1 MEARPY
7 RLDVRAD
14 ILARQAEGGYA
25 DEARPVAGVQRRD
38 HVRGKDPAG
47 VAQTARA
54 IREASDIG
62 TADVSRSKSTRA
74 GQGTSSSRESTVS
87 VQKSPRDDSRGAPRP
102 VHETQHETAQLMMPQ
117 HANVLGHVFGGVVLS
132 MMDTTAAV
140 SAIRHARLACVTVSV
155 DRVDFRE
162 PIHVGD
168 LVIMKSS
175 VNYVGRTSMEIG
187 VRVETENLLTGLR
200 RHTNSCY
207 LTFVAVDRNGRPVP
221 VPPLKPETPEEIRR
235 YEAARERR
243 ASRLQERMSEK
254 ARLNKP

>member
-1 MEARPY
+1 MSRPKSAGKSSSKSSNASSS
-7 RLDVRAD
+7 AD
-14 ILARQAEGGYA
+14 QPAASSKTERGNADLNAKERNADLNAKERKAE
-25 DEARPVAGVQRRD
+25 
-38 HVRGKDPAG
+38 VRGNG
-47 VAQTARA
+47 
-54 IREASDIG
+54 
-62 TADVSRSKSTRA
+62 
-74 GQGTSSSRESTVS
+74 
-87 VQKSPRDDSRGAPRP
+87 PRP
-102 VHETQHETAQLMMPQ
+102 VRETQHETAQLMMPQ

-175 VNYVGRTSMEIG
+175 VNFVGRTSMEIG
-187 VRVETENLLTGLR
+187 VRVETENLLTGFR

-221 VPPLKPETPEEIRR
+221 VPRLKPETPEELRR
-235 YEAARERR
+235 YEAAKQRRER
-243 ASRLQERMSEK
+243 RLQERTEEGRGRKFESGIE
-254 ARLNKP
+254 

>member
-1 MEARPY
+1 MKSSKGAARSK
-7 RLDVRAD
+7 
-14 ILARQAEGGYA
+14 QETSSKEG
-25 DEARPVAGVQRRD
+25 ARPV
-38 HVRGKDPAG
+38 
-47 VAQTARA
+47 
-54 IREASDIG
+54 S
-62 TADVSRSKSTRA
+62 
-74 GQGTSSSRESTVS
+74 
-87 VQKSPRDDSRGAPRP
+87 
-102 VHETQHETAQLMMPQ
+102 ETQHETAQLMMPQ

-175 VNYVGRTSMEIG
+175 VNFVGRTSMEIG

-207 LTFVAVDRNGRPVP
+207 LTFVAVDRNGKPVP
-221 VPPLKPETPEEIRR
+221 VPPLKPESPEEIRR
-235 YEAARERR
+235 YQAAKERRER
-243 ASRLQERMSEK
+243 RLQERISEG
-254 ARLNKP
+254 RT

>member
-1 MEARPY
+1 VTASKSSNKGNGGRKAEARA
-7 RLDVRAD
+7 VN
-14 ILARQAEGGYA
+14 
-25 DEARPVAGVQRRD
+25 
-38 HVRGKDPAG
+38 
-47 VAQTARA
+47 
-54 IREASDIG
+54 
-62 TADVSRSKSTRA
+62 
-74 GQGTSSSRESTVS
+74 
-87 VQKSPRDDSRGAPRP
+87 
-102 VHETQHETAQLMMPQ
+102 ETQHETAQLMMPQ

-187 VRVETENLLTGLR
+187 VRVETENLVTGIR

-221 VPPLKPETPEEIRR
+221 VPALRPETPDEIRR
-235 YEAARERR
+235 YEAAKQRRER
-243 ASRLQERMSEK
+243 RLQERISEEGS
-254 ARLNKP
+254 RR